1 MALRLGQTN
10 FPSRSECR
18 SRGRVTARAARELPV
33 RVGLKFRTGS
43 AAPERG
49 RYQRHLG
56 GDRSQRHCVHLDSG
70 LPLAHL
76 GRTCGLGL
84 S

>member
-1 MALRLGQTN
+1 MSVIGHPV
-10 FPSRSECR
+10 FPLCDSAC
-18 SRGRVTARAARELPV
+18 G
-33 RVGLKFRTGS
+33 GFGS

-56 GDRSQRHCVHLDSG
+56 GDRSQRHSDHLDSG
-70 LPLAHL
+70 LLLADL
-76 GRTCGLGL
+76 DRTRGLGL